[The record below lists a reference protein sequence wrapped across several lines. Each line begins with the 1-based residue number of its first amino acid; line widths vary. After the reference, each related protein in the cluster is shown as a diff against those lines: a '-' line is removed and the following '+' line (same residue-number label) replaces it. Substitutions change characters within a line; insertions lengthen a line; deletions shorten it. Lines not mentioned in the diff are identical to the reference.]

1 MTDWLLA
8 NPDAGDGERNGDF
21 WSDCLSDAGIS
32 DLRRCDLKDLQ
43 WTRSVSSEDRLL
55 AAGGDGSIN
64 AAAKICLQTGATLAV
79 LPSGTANDFFRN
91 LGIDNDPESI
101 CQAVANGQ
109 TQSVD
114 VSEYQVEQQAEN
126 HSGIFLNVAH
136 VGLGT
141 MPARDANAGRNVK
154 RRFGRLTYSLS
165 LFRRIATRQGFR
177 AVIQTDQAIMSGRW
191 LSIAVAN
198 GRYFG
203 GGSEIPGAGID
214 TGGLVILAIR
224 PASILSLISAFV
236 LTRLLGRP
244 PKDNRTVVE
253 ILAPWC
259 RITTRHPKTVT
270 VDGDVAG
277 KTPFRAT
284 CQAGKL
290 RVIRG
295 QSAQ

>member
-8 NPDAGDGERNGDF
+8 NPDAGGGERNGDF
-21 WSDCLSDAGIS
+21 WSACLSEAGIS
-32 DLRRCDLKDLQ
+32 DLRTCDLKNLE

-91 LGIDNDPESI
+91 LGIENDPESI
-101 CQAVANGQ
+101 CLAVGEGQ
-109 TQSVD
+109 VQWAD
-114 VSEYQVEQQAEN
+114 IAEYQVEQQAEN
-126 HSGIFLNVAH
+126 HSGVFLNVAH

-141 MPARDANAGRNVK
+141 MPARDANAGGGVK
-154 RRFGRLTYSLS
+154 KRFGRMTYSLS
-165 LFRRIATRQGFR
+165 LLRRIATRQGFR
-177 AVIQTDQAIMSGRW
+177 AVIQTDRAMLSGRW

-236 LTRLLGRP
+236 HTRLLGRP
-244 PKDNRTVVE
+244 PRDNRTVVE
-253 ILAPWC
+253 ILSPWC

-270 VDGDVAG
+270 VDGDIAG

-284 CQAGKL
+284 CQPGKL
-290 RVIRG
+290 QVIRG
-295 QSAQ
+295 RVAQ